1 MAEKA
6 LTEGIKHSETNGQ
19 LNKWI
24 TSVYFRN
31 KSINNIRLYGDKAYL
46 FANDVLITVLL
57 IPKEL
62 LPAVNKISK
71 RKGGKTLTLYKYC
84 LLMEGKYMLFNEK
97 EMLEL
102 CKRYDIEVMN
112 NDDKDYYKDTE
123 FSMSDIMKEPY
134 VHTAVEK
141 CIASQSIEIPIII
154 EEGKII
160 INTKATAYRTLVTLA
175 V

>member
-6 LTEGIKHSETNGQ
+6 LTEGIKHSETNDQ

-71 RKGGKTLTLYKYC
+71 RKGGK
-84 LLMEGKYMLFNEK
+84 
-97 EMLEL
+97 
-102 CKRYDIEVMN
+102 R
-112 NDDKDYYKDTE
+112 
-123 FSMSDIMKEPY
+123 
-134 VHTAVEK
+134 
-141 CIASQSIEIPIII
+141 
-154 EEGKII
+154 
-160 INTKATAYRTLVTLA
+160 
-175 V
+175 